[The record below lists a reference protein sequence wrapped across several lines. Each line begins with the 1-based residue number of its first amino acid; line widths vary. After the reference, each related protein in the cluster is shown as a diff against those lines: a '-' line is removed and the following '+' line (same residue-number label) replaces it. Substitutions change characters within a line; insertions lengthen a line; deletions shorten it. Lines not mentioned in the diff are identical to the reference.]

1 MLERISVSENVQLL
15 HSQKQMEDKGQDSPI
30 NKKPCRQECGI
41 VTELDSGVICI
52 LFEDVPMCL
61 FALTNLN
68 CEHIYMPSVDSFT
81 HFLKCLEAHNMDI
94 KLFNKLIQDIGR
106 RKFMFCTT
114 KNDQT
119 IYLVSGSLSFLN
131 DQYNTLQNKPYMM
144 IIGENKTY

>member
-1 MLERISVSENVQLL
+1 M
-15 HSQKQMEDKGQDSPI
+15 
-30 NKKPCRQECGI
+30 
-41 VTELDSGVICI
+41 
-52 LFEDVPMCL
+52 LFEDVPMWL
-61 FALTNLN
+61 FALTNLI
-68 CEHIYMPSVDSFT
+68 CEHVYMSSVNSFT
-81 HFLKCLEAHNMDI
+81 HLLKRLEAHEVDL